1 MICKYCNKTI
11 PDDSKFCPCCGE
23 KVEIPS
29 MVSLYFKKHF
39 EFFARMN
46 KSSIVIFSAVSFI
59 VLGLLNGVFHILL
72 NISLKSAI
80 LKSIRNIP
88 SFLASTGLM
97 GNYDSAM
104 SAAYMA
110 QYEKELAKPLL
121 SIFPASLNV
130 FLSFMLQYMFL
141 AGVTFVIVLLLNL
154 IILKKNLSLREM
166 LLISIISYSPFVL
179 SSLVISATL
188 QLSFVLSALIA
199 LLGMVLSMVKICSLT
214 LRLANISLER
224 SYVFIAVLCII
235 LVIAVSLIYHFQFS
249 SALQD
254 FAKTIKYTKL
264 F

>member
-1 MICKYCNKTI
+1 MICKNCNKTI
-11 PDDSKFCPCCGE
+11 PDDSNFCPCCGE

-39 EFFARMN
+39 EFFAKMN
-46 KSSIVIFSAVSFI
+46 KSAIVIFSAVSFI

-110 QYEKELAKPLL
+110 QYEKEISKPLL
-121 SIFPASLNV
+121 SVLPSSLNV

-141 AGVTFVIVLLLNL
+141 AGVTFVIILLLNL

-188 QLSFVLSALIA
+188 QLSFILSAFIS
-199 LLGMVLSMVKICSLT
+199 LLGIVLSMVKICCLT
-214 LRLANISLER
+214 LRLTNTSLER
-224 SYVFIAVLCII
+224 SYVFIAALCII

-254 FAKTIKYTKL
+254 LAKTIKYTKL